1 MSSFISMT
9 NLIYPVGS
17 YYMSNSSTSPASL
30 FGGSWTQV
38 TSRFLYGSTSVT
50 TGGSSTH
57 THTYGVHVCTQWCGL
72 TTVQDSDSGIISLNN
87 YSNASSYSYKDS
99 SKIGDTS
106 TTRYGNGNQALYRK
120 NTGYHAEM
128 QGVTANV
135 SYSSTYPPY
144 RTCYMWYRT
153 S

>member
-17 YYMSNSSTSPASL
+17 YYMSNSSTSPAPL

-57 THTYGVHVCTQWCGL
+57 THYYGMAIDENTSAVASGGYDVGL
-72 TTVQDSDSGIISLNN
+72 FYLYN
-87 YSNASSYSYKDS
+87 YSTSGTYATVTSSDGGATTGTRYVNSFGARQTVSSYVRQS
-99 SKIGDTS
+99 
-106 TTRYGNGNQALYRK
+106 A
-120 NTGYHAEM
+120 
-128 QGVTANV
+128 TAAA
-135 SYSSTYPPY
+135 SYSSTMPLY

>member
-1 MSSFISMT
+1 MT
-9 NLIYPVGS
+9 DLIYPVGS
-17 YYMSNSSTSPASL
+17 YYMSNSSTSPAPL

-57 THTYGVHVCTQWCGL
+57 THYYGMAMDENSSAVASGG
-72 TTVQDSDSGIISLNN
+72 SDTGMFYLYN
-87 YSNASSYSYKDS
+87 YSTSGAHATVTFTDSAASTATRYVNNFGARQTVSSYVRQS
-99 SKIGDTS
+99 
-106 TTRYGNGNQALYRK
+106 A
-120 NTGYHAEM
+120 
-128 QGVTANV
+128 TANA
-135 SYSSTYPPY
+135 SYSSTMPLY

>member
-50 TGGSSTH
+50 TGGSNAHTHYYGMAMDENTSAVASSGYDMGMFCLYNYSTSGTH
-57 THTYGVHVCTQWCGL
+57 T
-72 TTVQDSDSGIISLNN
+72 TVTSLAGDAVTGTRYVNN
-87 YSNASSYSYKDS
+87 FGSRQTVSSYVRQAVEAAASYSYIMPS
-99 SKIGDTS
+99 
-106 TTRYGNGNQALYRK
+106 
-120 NTGYHAEM
+120 
-128 QGVTANV
+128 
-135 SYSSTYPPY
+135 Y
-144 RTCYMWYRT
+144 RTCFMWYRT

>member
-30 FGGSWTQV
+30 FGGSWTQI
-38 TSRFLYGSTSVT
+38 TSRFLYGYTSIT
-50 TGGSSTH
+50 TGGSSSH
-57 THTYGVHVCTQWCGL
+57 THSYGIQLHEASSCIASTGYDIGMAHLYNYSNSSTWTAVGTQNI
-72 TTVQDSDSGIISLNN
+72 GIISGTYYTNN
-87 YSNASSYSYKDS
+87 
-99 SKIGDTS
+99 IGSRNTL
-106 TTRYGNGNQALYRK
+106 TQVARQAI
-120 NTGYHAEM
+120 
-128 QGVTANV
+128 TANA
-135 SYSSTYPPY
+135 SYSSTLPSY

>member
-72 TTVQDSDSGIISLNN
+72 TTVLDSDSGIISLNN

>member
-1 MSSFISMT
+1 MT

-50 TGGSSTH
+50 TGGSNTH
-57 THTYGVHVCTQWCGL
+57 THSYGMAIDENTSAIVSGGYDAGL
-72 TTVQDSDSGIISLNN
+72 FYLYN
-87 YSNASSYSYKDS
+87 YSTSGTYATV
-99 SKIGDTS
+99 TS
-106 TTRYGNGNQALYRK
+106 TGGTAITGTRYVNNSGSRQTVSNYVRQSA
-120 NTGYHAEM
+120 
-128 QGVTANV
+128 TANA
-135 SYSSTYPPY
+135 SYSSTMPLY